1 MRREALLWYHCVWPI
16 SCFSPGQKWSKCRK
30 VKLNSSHLLFLCLP
44 PCVID
49 VRVGGGCIFE
59 EKRLQRESLSLGRI
73 GLSSIKWDWSQ
84 SDEHRFFSFSLFQ
97 IFIRLPAVNISFSAY
112 FFTHPRYISISTS
125 FINRTLIQCYNWR
138 RGLVRDI
145 PLYQVFSFL
154 TLLKTP
160 LTPPLRF

>member
-1 MRREALLWYHCVWPI
+1 MRREALLWYHCVWPT
-16 SCFSPGQKWSKCRK
+16 SCSSLGQKWSKCRK

-49 VRVGGGCIFE
+49 VRVGGGCICE

-84 SDEHRFFSFSLFQ
+84 SDEHRFFSFPDLHPIAGSEHLF
-97 IFIRLPAVNISFSAY
+97 

-125 FINRTLIQCYNWR
+125 LINRTLIQCYNWH

-160 LTPPLRF
+160 LTPPLPFLLSIW

>member
-1 MRREALLWYHCVWPI
+1 MSGSAAVV
-16 SCFSPGQKWSKCRK
+16 F
-30 VKLNSSHLLFLCLP
+30 VKKSGYNENLCHWGGLD
-44 PCVID
+44 CLQLSGID
-49 VRVGGGCIFE
+49 PNLMNIA
-59 EKRLQRESLSLGRI
+59 
-73 GLSSIKWDWSQ
+73 
-84 SDEHRFFSFSLFQ
+84 FSLFQ

-154 TLLKTP
+154 TFVFSSTDWETFFTALRLDNKRHRYEETMSYIPQNLNNSILLRV
-160 LTPPLRF
+160 LLCQF

>member
-1 MRREALLWYHCVWPI
+1 MSGSAAVV
-16 SCFSPGQKWSKCRK
+16 F
-30 VKLNSSHLLFLCLP
+30 VKKNGYNENLCHWGGLD
-44 PCVID
+44 CLQLSGID
-49 VRVGGGCIFE
+49 PNLMNIA
-59 EKRLQRESLSLGRI
+59 
-73 GLSSIKWDWSQ
+73 
-84 SDEHRFFSFSLFQ
+84 FSLFR

-160 LTPPLRF
+160 LTPPSFWTFGRFFWRTGRSEGTVSNIPYNLNNSTIKKSFGVNFKYFYANLM